1 MLAMIAINFSSD
13 FNDFVTEA
21 EDQHIVDAKRQLIA
35 LYQQNNSWQ
44 PIINNVQIWRDI
56 VDPRPG
62 PRPPAPPKPRND
74 DRPPRND
81 QPRNDQSRDYQP
93 RGPERTAPPKPR
105 VENPADF
112 LKTGRRLSLYSKDKN
127 VIVGKTYLHDNP
139 RTETI
144 MLNDEVIGWLGLV
157 PSNAVKDSPAS
168 EFLAK
173 QTQNYYFIALAAIL
187 LAFLMA
193 LVLSR
198 HLTAPI
204 KLIINGTN
212 KLIKGNYQSR
222 IKKVT
227 QDELG
232 HLSDNFNDLAHTL
245 EQSQESRFQWM
256 SDTSHELR
264 TPLTVLKSQLSA
276 IQDGI
281 FVADDKKI
289 QLFIDEIDNLSHI
302 VDDLYQLSSSD
313 AGGLTYQK
321 EALNP
326 VQVFSQVIESFKP
339 KFEQQSLTINH
350 SALDQLLSK
359 TPINFVGDKDRLRQL
374 FSNLL
379 ENSCR
384 YTRESGQINIVANI
398 KRQQLELEIQ
408 DSAPGVTREE
418 LPKLFERF
426 YRVEKSRN
434 RDHGG
439 SGLGLA
445 LCKKIVEAH
454 RGAIIATESPLGG
467 ISIKITLPLNKM
479 PRSKKD

>member
-1 MLAMIAINFSSD
+1 MIAINFSSS

-21 EDQHIVDAKRQLIA
+21 EDQHIKDAKQQLIA
-35 LYQQNNSWQ
+35 LYQQNNNWQ
-44 PIINNVQIWRDI
+44 PIINDVQIWRDI

-62 PRPPAPPKPRND
+62 PKPPPQQRDNERPREDRPRNE
-74 DRPPRND
+74 RP
-81 QPRNDQSRDYQP
+81 RDERP
-93 RGPERTAPPKPR
+93 KDERPERAAPKPR

-112 LKTGRRLSLYSKDKN
+112 LKTGRRLSIYDKDKN
-127 VIVGKTYLHDNP
+127 VIVGKKYLNENP
-139 RTETI
+139 RIESI
-144 MLNDEVIGWLGLV
+144 MLNDNLIGWLGLV

-173 QTQNYYFIALAAIL
+173 QTQTYYLITAAIIL
-187 LAFLMA
+187 LAFIMA

-198 HLTAPI
+198 HLIAPI
-204 KLIINGTN
+204 KLIITGTN
-212 KLIKGNYQSR
+212 TLIKGNYKSR

-232 HLSDNFNDLAHTL
+232 LLSDNFNDLAHTL
-245 EQSQESRFQWM
+245 EQNQNSRFQWM

-264 TPLTVLKSQLSA
+264 TPLTVLKSQLCA

-321 EALNP
+321 VALNP
-326 VQVFSQVIESFKP
+326 AQLFNQVIESFKP
-339 KFEQQSLTINH
+339 KFEQHALSVNHTSLNR
-350 SALDQLLSK
+350 LLAS
-359 TPINFVGDKDRLRQL
+359 THCNLAGDKDRLRQL

-379 ENSCR
+379 ENSYR
-384 YTRESGQINIVANI
+384 YTRESGQINILASIN
-398 KRQQLELEIQ
+398 KQQLELEIQ
-408 DSAPGVTREE
+408 DSAPGVTTEE
-418 LPKLFERF
+418 QPKLFDRF
-426 YRVEKSRN
+426 YRVEQSRSRN
-434 RDHGG
+434 HGG

-454 RGAIIATESPLGG
+454 RGAIIAIDSPLGG
-467 ISIKITLPLNKM
+467 LSIRITLPLNKE
-479 PRSKKD
+479 P